1 MTLTP
6 AEVYAITLLAA
17 LMLGIILGAIGV
29 FEEITYGCRWL
40 AAKVVPARAV
50 GTSARRMPGR
60 VETGL
65 VTGGSAGPER
75 VWSSPS
81 GPAAVPLDYVPPGWT
96 RDARGLHPPAPR
108 HALTK
113 PRITGRLT
121 ERTVPRR
128 RTEDRQPWETDHF
141 AVLRPEPYAP
151 VYGEAPVA
159 RVLDAERVIA

>member
-1 MTLTP
+1 MILTGS
-6 AEVYAITLLAA
+6 EVYALTLLAA
-17 LMLGIILGAIGV
+17 MMIGAFLAGIGV
-29 FEEITYGCRWL
+29 FEELAYAGRWL
-40 AAKVVPARAV
+40 LAKVVPLSAV
-50 GTSARRMPGR
+50 RTSAQRMPPPL
-60 VETGL
+60 ESAAAA
-65 VTGGSAGPER
+65 GGSAGPER